1 MATLLNVRF
10 SRQAQ
15 EIKGEITFDPQG
27 RRKIVFVSGYRTE
40 TAATFRGTL
49 PGNGEE
55 WVCEEVRD
63 TQPGERRGAIIVRP
77 IRKMIADEVRWEVRE
92 ESGKP
97 RFFRIVAHGAET
109 KETRFVPESASENL
123 PAEAPAEIAS
133 RWSAIRAQVETSRR
147 ADTLALIAE
156 IRTAIAAA
164 SVLNY
169 ELSRG
174 EAHVTAKIYWREGNL
189 VRQWWCWSADD
200 LAPAEEVLF
209 HGPLASV
216 ADVRRLLAETKTQ
229 LVQTQFGYGL
239 WPVGREKG
247 PYDNP
252 AVEVKFET
260 AWFAASETA
269 VYKDRRV
276 EEAFGGVQVACP
288 LEVYHESRN
297 GAQISRAKTN
307 PEVAVLASQL
317 REQMQ
322 AKAKIRSFEEHA
334 ADYAIEQ
341 LRAARGQMYALAAFG
356 QDLLDGATLALTTD
370 GLVAMA
376 ADGTRVRHLS
386 CESQLRAWLGV
397 PNLAEVDA
405 LSVLPGFNLA
415 AFTANEILRQLGQI
429 SLVVAEPAY
438 EGPETALYEGFVPPV
453 CPEVKLR
460 RVARLRA
467 EAEAMA
473 VKVRE
478 AAEALRAEA
487 VDMAISTEG
496 NAPAIAGRRPQT
508 TMGLM
513 PVAKPV
519 YTGPRDL
526 VELSAFGGRN
536 TTKKGEAT
544 RYGAFSFQ
552 AVLAEPYDG
561 TGLPYQ
567 ETGRLPRGTI
577 VVRYVATNGGYATTS
592 VERLGVEGSRTLLRL
607 PWYPAISRYVPQGA
621 YFALPGEMG
630 GREPHPGFAPPE
642 SVELTWSDSYASG
655 GANEDRHTVDR
666 DSDGKPRW
674 SSIEHLGGFVKTGS
688 RRGHHEGEGTYVARP
703 DEPILHRRDRK
714 VVAASVSQYQRLD
727 RLAGMVY
734 DQEGR
739 PFPAFADEAE
749 PVDESWLVPAR
760 PEEEVEP
767 SLAWYYLAP
776 NGQEYVAVGEAK
788 NLGEHTVAADGDLCQ
803 HAGYEGM
810 PHGPRWFAIP
820 AGSRRIVG
828 KTFSNSG
835 NSKSTVR
842 FAKPRK
848 PSVAGVYEV
857 VDEQGKLRL
866 ATYWMQGAHTPLR
879 PWPVR
884 NAIVSMLIPAKT
896 KGWSTEQYETA
907 LRAALA
913 TAREWWLDAWPQATG
928 WVHLVKDDG
937 GQIVAESFTASPTG
951 VA

>member
-1 MATLLNVRF
+1 MAALLNVRF
-10 SRQAQ
+10 TRQGQ
-15 EIKGEITFDPQG
+15 EIKGEITFEPQG
-27 RRKIVFVSGYRTE
+27 RRKIVFISGYRTE

-55 WVCEEVRD
+55 WLCEEVRD
-63 TQPGERRGAIIVRP
+63 TQPGEKRGAVIVRP
-77 IRKMIADEVRWEVRE
+77 IRKITDEVRWEVRD

-109 KETRFVPESASENL
+109 KETRFVPEGNDSL
-123 PAEAPAEIAS
+123 PADSPAEIAS
-133 RWSAIRAQVETSRR
+133 RWSAIRAQVETGRR
-147 ADTLALIAE
+147 ADTQALIAE
-156 IRTAIAAA
+156 IRAAITAA

-169 ELSRG
+169 ELRRG
-174 EAHVTAKIYWREGNL
+174 EAHVAAKIYWREGNL

-209 HGPLASV
+209 RGPVSSM
-216 ADVRRLLAETKTQ
+216 ADVRRLLVETETQ
-229 LVQTQFGYGL
+229 LVHTQFGYGL
-239 WPVGREKG
+239 WPVGKEKG
-247 PYDNP
+247 TWDKP
-252 AVEVKFET
+252 AVEIEFQT
-260 AWFAASETA
+260 AWLAASETA

-276 EEAFGGVQVACP
+276 EESIGGVQVACP
-288 LEVYHESRN
+288 LEVYHESRH
-297 GAQISRAKTN
+297 GARISRAKTN
-307 PEVAVLASQL
+307 PEVAILAPQL

-322 AKAKIRSFEEHA
+322 AMAKIRSFAEHA
-334 ADYAIEQ
+334 ADYALEQ

-356 QDLLDGATLALTTD
+356 EVLLGGATLALTTD

-376 ADGTRVRHLS
+376 ADGTRIRHLA
-386 CESQLRAWLGV
+386 CEPQLRAWLGV
-397 PNLAEVDA
+397 PNLAKVDA

-429 SLVVAEPAY
+429 SLVVVEPAY
-438 EGPETALYEGFVPPV
+438 EGPETALYGGFEPPV

-487 VDMAISTEG
+487 VEMAISTEG

-513 PVAKPV
+513 PVAKLV
-519 YTGPRDL
+519 YTGSRDM
-526 VELSAFGGRN
+526 VELSPFGGRN

-577 VVRYVATNGGYATTS
+577 IVRYVATNGGYATTS
-592 VERLGVEGSRTLLRL
+592 VERLGVEGSKVLLRL

-621 YFALPGEMG
+621 YFALPEEMG

-666 DSDGKPRW
+666 DFDGNPRW

-688 RRGHHEGEGTYVARP
+688 RRGHHEGEGTYVALP

-714 VVAASVSQYQRLD
+714 VVAASVSQYERLET
-727 RLAGMVY
+727 LAGMVY

-760 PEEEVEP
+760 PEQEVEA
-767 SLAWYYLAP
+767 SLALYYLAP
-776 NGQEYVAVGEAK
+776 DGQEYVAVGDAK
-788 NLGEHTVAADGDLCQ
+788 NLGEHSVAADGDLCQ
-803 HAGYEGM
+803 HVGYEGM
-810 PHGPRWFAIP
+810 PHGLRWFAVP

-828 KTFSNSG
+828 MTFSSSG

-842 FAKPRK
+842 FVMPRK
-848 PSVAGVYEV
+848 PAVAGIYEV
-857 VDEQGKLRL
+857 VDEQGNLRL
-866 ATYWMQGAHTPLR
+866 ATYWMNGAHTPLR

-884 NAIVSMLIPAKT
+884 NAIVALLMPDRT
-896 KGWSTEQYETA
+896 KGISMEHYDEM

-913 TAREWWLDAWPQATG
+913 TAREWWLDARPEGTG
-928 WVHLVKDDG
+928 WVRLVKGGDG
-937 GQIVAESFTASPTG
+937 QVVMDSFTAGPAG
-951 VA
+951 MK